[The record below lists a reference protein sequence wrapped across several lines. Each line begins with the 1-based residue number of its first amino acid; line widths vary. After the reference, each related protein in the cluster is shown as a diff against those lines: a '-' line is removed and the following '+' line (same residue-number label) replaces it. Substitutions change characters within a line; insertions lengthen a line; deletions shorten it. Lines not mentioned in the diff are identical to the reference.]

1 MPSFVVNKKVGIS
14 ALILSKL
21 TSSLH
26 VVYRATDRRVNL
38 GLNLKFE
45 GKKQKVLGYT
55 RKTDSGWEFSQK
67 AVDLLQE
74 YKTLFPE
81 FIAGLERRAREDFYI
96 AEELYP
102 GGNSTEMIKRIEDW
116 LKKSRVRDFER
127 VDLDAEQLDKVCG
140 TRGRF
145 RLVAAHCEI
154 SIINNSMALNRTNR
168 TPLLS
173 SRRVL
178 TSTLNLALE

>member
-1 MPSFVVNKKVGIS
+1 MKAVAAKSVYLPSFVVNKKVGIS
-14 ALILSKL
+14 SLILSKL

-26 VVYRATDRRVNL
+26 VVYRSTDRRVNL

-67 AVDLLQE
+67 AVELLQE

-102 GGNSTEMIKRIEDW
+102 GGNSTEMIKKIEDW

-127 VDLDAEQLDKVCG
+127 VDLDAEQLDKV
-140 TRGRF
+140 RGKAIEAFYWQKRV
-145 RLVAAHCEI
+145 RYPSL
-154 SIINNSMALNRTNR
+154 TNM
-168 TPLLS
+168 
-173 SRRVL
+173 
-178 TSTLNLALE
+178 

>member
-14 ALILSKL
+14 GLILSKL

-26 VVYRATDRRVNL
+26 VVYRSTDRRVNL

-67 AVDLLQE
+67 AVALLQE
-74 YKTLFPE
+74 YKQLFPE
-81 FIAGLERRAREDFYI
+81 FIEGLERKARSDFYI

-102 GGNSTEMIKRIEDW
+102 NGDSTAKIKAIEDW
-116 LKKSRVRDFER
+116 LKKSKVRDFER
-127 VDLDAEQLDKVCG
+127 VDVDAQQLDKV
-140 TRGRF
+140 TWKT
-145 RLVAAHCEI
+145 I
-154 SIINNSMALNRTNR
+154 M
-168 TPLLS
+168 
-173 SRRVL
+173 SRRGL
-178 TSTLNLALE
+178 TVGRQGSNIFIVFVGHN